1 MANKDITL
9 KMKNGSSVTF
19 KRNKADWWYSYPDDR
34 NRLIEEAREL
44 IAAAQVTFKKVGVK
58 TKDCPTW
65 FKAANAF
72 MKETK
77 P

>member
-1 MANKDITL
+1 MA
-9 KMKNGSSVTF
+9 
-19 KRNKADWWYSYPDDR
+19 KRQKADWFYCYPDDR

-44 IAAAQVTFKKVGVK
+44 IASAQIVFKKAGVK
-58 TKDCPTW
+58 TKDAPSW

-72 MKETK
+72 MRETK